1 MQGSSAPPHW
11 CSARW
16 CKSEVNEV
24 ATQMPQIGD
33 KAPSFEA
40 LDQDGNRVTLADFK
54 GKWLVLAFF
63 VKAKTPG

>member
-1 MQGSSAPPHW
+1 M
-11 CSARW
+11 
-16 CKSEVNEV
+16 

-40 LDQDGNRVTLADFK
+40 LDQDGNWVTLADFK

-63 VKAKTPG
+63 IKAKTPG